1 MRLLRASIQLY
12 CQQGRHTCVVG
23 RPCPC
28 TVSILNLTHVCTC
41 VPHLPV
47 CCRARVAAEP
57 AGSQDG
63 SGPPHTSNHEQDEA
77 LAVSAAAAAS
87 TAAAA
92 AVLGAAAQDAADQA
106 ATAQVVAAQP
116 EDATAT
122 LQAVAAVAC
131 PSSQLEWP
139 AASGYCWY
147 KRDSGNQQTGPGSN
161 VFAASNVAVN
171 TQDQLVLTV
180 SNPKS
185 Q

>member
-1 MRLLRASIQLY
+1 MARAHQ
-12 CQQGRHTCVVG
+12 R
-23 RPCPC
+23 
-28 TVSILNLTHVCTC
+28 
-41 VPHLPV
+41 
-47 CCRARVAAEP
+47 
-57 AGSQDG
+57 
-63 SGPPHTSNHEQDEA
+63 TSNHKQDEA
-77 LAVSAAAAAS
+77 LAISAAAS

-131 PSSQLEWP
+131 PSSQFEWP
-139 AASGYCWY
+139 AASGCCWY
-147 KRDSGNQQTGPGSN
+147 KRDSGNQQTGPSSN

-171 TQDQLVLTV
+171 TQDQLMLTV

-185 Q
+185 K